1 MHTTSKLHGVSI
13 AAILAA
19 CLWTTGSTGVVAQQG
34 GFKVVEREVDDLKEV
49 FATVRTRDRI
59 EARVRTP
66 GTVVSLKVT
75 EGAEVQPGEVVA
87 TVTDPKIALR
97 IKAVDAQIVGLES
110 KVETARLD
118 YERTEQLRQ
127 RGVAA
132 QARVEQLKAA
142 FDLATNELKA
152 ARAER
157 QVAEEQA
164 SEGQVLAPAGGR
176 VLRVP
181 VTEGSVVMAGESVAT
196 IGANAYLLRLE
207 LPERH
212 ARFMQAGDPV
222 MIAARG
228 MEPSLGTA
236 AQGRIVRVLPELQ
249 GGRVIAD
256 AEVAGLGGYFVGER
270 ALVRISAGKRRTF
283 VVPSDFIFNRFG
295 LDFVRVEGPEGR
307 AADVVIQAGPTAHLP
322 GAQAAREI
330 LSGIVAG
337 DVLVR
342 PAVKP

>member
-1 MHTTSKLHGVSI
+1 MHRTNKLQGIALAAI
-13 AAILAA
+13 AAAGISAVSAGAL
-19 CLWTTGSTGVVAQQG
+19 GQQAT
-34 GFKVVEREVDDLKEV
+34 FKVVEQEIEDLKEV
-49 FATVRTRDRI
+49 FATVRTKDRI

-66 GTVVSLKVT
+66 GTVVSLKAT
-75 EGAEVQPGEVVA
+75 EGAEVQAGELVA
-87 TVTDPKIALR
+87 TVADPKIALR

-132 QARVEQLKAA
+132 QARVDQSKAA

-207 LPERH
+207 VPERH
-212 ARFMQAGDPV
+212 ARFMKAGDPV
-222 MIAARG
+222 TIAERG
-228 MEPSLGTA
+228 LETGQTKVA
-236 AQGRIVRVLPELQ
+236 EGRIVRVLPELQ
-249 GGRVIAD
+249 GGRVVAD

-283 VVPSDFIFNRFG
+283 VVPRDYVFTRFG
-295 LDFVRVEGPEGR
+295 LDFVRIAGPAGR
-307 AADVVIQAGPTAHLP
+307 TSDVVVQTG
-322 GAQAAREI
+322 GSAQLANAPDGREI
-330 LSGIVAG
+330 LAGVVAG
-337 DVLVR
+337 DVLVH
-342 PAVKP
+342 PPVKP